1 MDDADRAASIVT
13 ARNAMRG
20 VAHDTFHICAATA
33 ETLAEQLDSGAL
45 VVEAADACR
54 LLVDIFRTSATRV

>member
-20 VAHDTFHICAATA
+20 VAHDTFRICATTA
-33 ETLAEQLDSGAL
+33 ETMAEQMDSGAL

-54 LLVDIFRTSATRV
+54 LLAEIFRTSSTRV